1 VPKEIVALGLSSE
14 SARINFATSIASAF
28 LPVPLQRLHQF
39 CTMLDAAKDEAAVAD
54 CIAVARKLE
63 AGGTFVAQGIG
74 FAIEEALLQ
83 PGVDKD
89 VMGARRRSAAW
100 QKEKFME
107 LSGRFSREPALAQ
120 AYVDALEK
128 EPDASA
134 ALIAFLRGQKQ
145 HTDPPGDWQPAP
157 PPKAADALT
166 SPAPSPPP
174 AAQP

>member
-1 VPKEIVALGLSSE
+1 
-14 SARINFATSIASAF
+14 
-28 LPVPLQRLHQF
+28 
-39 CTMLDAAKDEAAVAD
+39 
-54 CIAVARKLE
+54 
-63 AGGTFVAQGIG
+63 
-74 FAIEEALLQ
+74 
-83 PGVDKD
+83 
-89 VMGARRRSAAW
+89 
-100 QKEKFME
+100 ME

-174 AAQP
+174 PPAAQP